1 MLDEFNNVWIDKTIP
16 STELQCIRYVCFKNW
31 TNAMQKGIVKI
42 VTIDQYAQMSK
53 AAAAWTGPFPH
64 FQTQKI
70 KGLNA
75 PDSTPT
81 TLRMRRYERLRIY
94 L

>member
-42 VTIDQYAQMSK
+42 VTIDQYAEMPK
-53 AAAAWTGPFPH
+53 AAAA
-64 FQTQKI
+64 
-70 KGLNA
+70 
-75 PDSTPT
+75 
-81 TLRMRRYERLRIY
+81 
-94 L
+94 